1 MTQEIVPL
9 GRLTAVQDIRTV
21 WPGEATHFT
30 PWLAQ
35 AENIGLLGEAI
46 GLELEVESQEVSV
59 GPFSADI
66 LCKDTVTGH
75 YVVIENQ
82 IERTDHGHL
91 GQLLTYAAGLDA
103 VSIVW
108 IARRFADEH
117 RAALDWLNRITAE
130 SINFFGVEIEVWRIG
145 DSAMAPKFNVVCQPN
160 DWAKAVKQSA
170 STNAGGTTEFQ
181 RLHLEFWT
189 QFRQFM
195 EERQSTVKT
204 GRPSTDSWTDVAVGR
219 SNFTIA
225 LSNAMR
231 DGYSKIFL
239 VISGADKSAS
249 FENLRANH
257 QREIEQSLGP
267 VEWRDGPERK
277 QAQIS
282 LRRNTTPTDPTTWPE
297 LNEWFAAAVE
307 RWVKVLRPIIKNLDA
322 SEFRESTSVELG
334 DAVVG
339 NDD

>member
-1 MTQEIVPL
+1 MTQDIVPM

-35 AENIGLLGEAI
+35 AENIGVLGEAI

-108 IARRFADEH
+108 VARRFADEH

-145 DSAMAPKFNVVCQPN
+145 DSAMAPKFNVVSQPN
-160 DWAKAVKQSA
+160 DWAKSVKQSA
-170 STNAGGTTEFQ
+170 STNASAITESQ
-181 RLHLEFWT
+181 QLHLEFWT

-195 EERQSTVKT
+195 DDRQSTIKT
-204 GRPSTDSWTDVAVGR
+204 QSPSTDSWLNVAVGR
-219 SNFTIA
+219 SGFVICLRNGMKN
-225 LSNAMR
+225 S
-231 DGYSKIFL
+231 YSEIML
-239 VISGADKSAS
+239 VISGPDKAAY

-257 QREIEQSLGP
+257 GPEIEHHLGP
-267 VEWRDGPERK
+267 VEWRDSPQRK
-277 QAQIS
+277 EAQIG
-282 LRRNTTPTDPTTWPE
+282 LRRNTTPVDRTTWPE
-297 LNEWFAAAVE
+297 LDEWFASALE
-307 RWVKVLRPIIKNLDA
+307 EWVKVLGPIIRTLDA
-322 SEFRESTSVELG
+322 SEFREAASVELG
-334 DAVVG
+334 DAEGG
-339 NDD
+339 NDH